1 MYPAFKYD
9 DPGDPDGF
17 IDTDR
22 VQQSAEYAM
31 HYEDAPLVAPTSAYD
46 ARFARAEGSDA
57 EKKAAA
63 RSPAVDVGSDDAYG
77 YDSTSTNTKEIDMSR
92 PDVGYH
98 YYRRIADDDP
108 IEDPLNPGNPNP
120 DREVKITFKQP
131 KPGKFAIQNYQVSAF
146 LNNTWVNQINI
157 DPDPNHPYVEGELKD
172 FMENERTFQ
181 IRVRTRD
188 VNQRESNADQ
198 SPQMSIIIDAS
209 NPTLE

>member
-1 MYPAFKYD
+1 MYPASKYD
-9 DPGDPDGF
+9 DPDNPDGF
-17 IDTDR
+17 IDTDQ

-31 HYEDAPLVAPTSAYD
+31 HYEDDPLVAPTSAYD
-46 ARFARAEGSDA
+46 ARFARAVGSDA

-98 YYRRIADDDP
+98 YFRRIADDDP

-131 KPGKFAIQNYQVSAF
+131 KPGKFAMQQFNVYE
-146 LNNTWVNQINI
+146 NTPEGWTQRTSIL
-157 DPDPNHPYVEGELKD
+157 PDPNHPYVEGEVKY
-172 FMENERTFQ
+172 FMESERTFQ
-181 IRVRTRD
+181 IQVRTQD
-188 VNQRESNADQ
+188 VNQQESNADQ

-209 NPTLE
+209 NPTVE